1 MLEET
6 LYQKCIEFIKKD
18 EVKNEIKLLMKP
30 LVDIVIQEFYPYIYL
45 SLLFVIISFFLILGI
60 FVLLWK
66 NRSIPNKNI
75 QYL

>member
-1 MLEET
+1 MLQESFYE
-6 LYQKCIEFIKKD
+6 KCIEFIKKD

-60 FVLLWK
+60 FILLWRNK
-66 NRSIPNKNI
+66 MISNKNV
-75 QYL
+75 

>member
-1 MLEET
+1 MLQESF
-6 LYQKCIEFIKKD
+6 YGKCIEFIKKE

-60 FVLLWK
+60 FILLWK
-66 NRSIPNKNI
+66 NKSITNKNI
-75 QYL
+75 